1 MSQSLLG
8 KIVIEKLA
16 VEFEIIN
23 TFRVVCTQLPGI
35 LYVDH
40 VELQVLGKEI
50 ANLELPTMDQW
61 KTVEKFERS
70 KCTLHTQA

>member
-50 ANLELPTMDQW
+50 ANLEP
-61 KTVEKFERS
+61 
-70 KCTLHTQA
+70 

>member
-1 MSQSLLG
+1 M
-8 KIVIEKLA
+8 IEKLA

-61 KTVEKFERS
+61 KTVEKFGRT
-70 KCTLHTQA
+70 KYKLHQ

>member
-61 KTVEKFERS
+61 KTVEKFGRT
-70 KCTLHTQA
+70 KYKLHQ